1 MPFLDLTGARLYYET
16 AGESSNPALVLI
28 HAGVASLRMWDP
40 QVDALAEK
48 HFVVRFDTRGYGLT
62 ESDDV
67 LFSNRSDLIAL
78 LDELG
83 IERAT
88 LIGAS
93 RGGSIAID
101 TALEFPS
108 RVARLVAIGSGPS
121 GHPEVELTDR
131 EEELFT
137 ELDTVEES
145 GDWEKLFRLEAQLWD
160 FGPLRSA
167 DDLDPLFVVKA
178 YELNLANLARV
189 EESPVPIPLDP
200 PAYGRLDE
208 LTVPTLFAVGSFD
221 IGPAIAQ
228 YDYLLA
234 TVPGASGLRYTDAA
248 HLPSVEHPERFTD
261 DLLYWLSL
269 KDA

>member
-1 MPFLDLTGARLYYET
+1 MPFLDVTGARLYYET
-16 AGESSNPALVLI
+16 NGEPSAPALVLI

-62 ESDDV
+62 ESQDV
-67 LFSNRSDLIAL
+67 LFSNRSDVIAL
-78 LDELG
+78 MDELG

-101 TALEFPS
+101 TALEFPQ

-121 GHPEVELTDR
+121 GHPEVQLTDR

-137 ELDTVEES
+137 QLDAVEES
-145 GDWEKLFRLEAQLWD
+145 GDWEKLFRLEAELWD
-160 FGPLRSA
+160 FGPLRSPA
-167 DDLDPLFVVKA
+167 DLDPLFVAKA
-178 YELNLANLARV
+178 YELNLANLARI
-189 EESPVPIPLDP
+189 EEAPVPIPLDP

-208 LTVPTLFAVGSFD
+208 LRIPTLFGVGSFD

-228 YDYLLA
+228 YEYLLA
-234 TVPGASGLRYTDAA
+234 TVKEAAGVRYTDAA
-248 HLPSVEHPERFTD
+248 HLPSVEQPERFTE
-261 DLLYWLSL
+261 DLVHWLTL
-269 KDA
+269 KAL